1 MGWVFGTIATAL
13 AVLLVWGMFA
23 PRSQWRVLRAWS
35 VADPHDREPGRAVYG
50 WIRLV
55 SAIGV
60 AGLAAVGVVGASTV
74 MANRP
79 QPPPPLSPLRVMWGA
94 PAPQLLER
102 VSSNL
107 AEAPAGLVEVPI
119 LGYQRFDD
127 GIPAY
132 VLDLREFT
140 MLGDPDPAGIAGS
153 EPEEGTSA
161 IGSSNVLVHVR
172 GPVLC
177 IPRAV
182 VVVESETAVQ
192 VGVFYGAPD
201 DPQGETVDHVASCP
215 LDDPVTGSL
224 LIPVQL
230 SGPVLD
236 RVVTDLEGEPI
247 AHVPV
252 PD

>member
-1 MGWVFGTIATAL
+1 MGWVFGTITAVL
-13 AVLLVWGMFA
+13 AVLLVWGMVE

-35 VADPHDREPGRAVYG
+35 VADPHDREPGMAVYG
-50 WIRLV
+50 WIRLA
-55 SAIGV
+55 SAVGV
-60 AGLAAVGVVGASTV
+60 VGLAAVGVAGASTV
-74 MANRP
+74 IANQP
-79 QPPPPLSPLRVMWGA
+79 QPPPPLSPLRIMWGS
-94 PAPQLLER
+94 PPPQLLGR

-107 AEAPAGLVEVPI
+107 GEAPAGLVEVPI
-119 LGYQRFDD
+119 LGYQTFDD

-140 MLGDPDPAGIAGS
+140 MLGDPDPAGIVGS

-161 IGSSNVLVHVR
+161 IGSSNLLVHVR

-182 VVVESETAVQ
+182 VVIESETAVE

-201 DPQGETVDHVASCP
+201 DPGGGPVDHVASCP

-230 SGPVLD
+230 SGPVRD

-247 AHVPV
+247 ANVRV